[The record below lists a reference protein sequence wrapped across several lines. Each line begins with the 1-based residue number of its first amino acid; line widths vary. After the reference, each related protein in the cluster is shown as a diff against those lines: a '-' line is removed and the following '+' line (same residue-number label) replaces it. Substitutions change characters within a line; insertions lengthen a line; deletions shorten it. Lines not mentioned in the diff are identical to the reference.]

1 MRSGRSRRLTL
12 KSSHGPDHRQQQW
25 STMTHNVLS
34 CVFLLGSLAF
44 GQFPPP
50 ALEEPAAFDSS
61 DILADQI
68 LKSKVPVLID
78 FWATWCMPCRML
90 SPTIEDIRKRYT
102 GKIKVMKINVDVNRK
117 ISAYFRV
124 SAIPAVFFVKD
135 KAVVL
140 LLAGLR
146 PREDYEAAIKQV
158 LQTKPAPADT
168 TKQKQPSA
176 TSVPSAPALKKQ

>member
-1 MRSGRSRRLTL
+1 
-12 KSSHGPDHRQQQW
+12 
-25 STMTHNVLS
+25 MTHKVFAF
-34 CVFLLGSLAF
+34 VFLFGTLAF

-50 ALEEPAAFDSS
+50 AMEEPAAFDSS
-61 DILADQI
+61 DLLADQI
-68 LKSKVPVLID
+68 LRSKVPVVID

-90 SPTIEDIRKRYT
+90 SPTIEDLKKKYV
-102 GKIKVMKINVDVNRK
+102 GKIKVMKINVDVNRR
-117 ISAYFRV
+117 ISNYFRV

-158 LQTKPAPADT
+158 LETGPAPADSA
-168 TKQKQPSA
+168 KHKQPSA
-176 TSVPSAPALKKQ
+176 APVPSAPVGNQQ